1 VCRIHIQRSATASE
15 QARERASRNQN
26 ISICVLI
33 RPGHRPSRTRIG
45 TECAWPRSNANLK
58 GANDSSKRCKMSGT
72 GLGKGAGFRV
82 FLPPRRRNLRL
93 VSRRGH
99 LLVHNT
105 RKGHESPAT
114 AAEFALNLA
123 GFCCDSAASRDENQ
137 QVNTHSLTLLLQ
149 ERGAGEGRGASQPSC
164 SAAAP
169 PCWGSACEHRP
180 RSPPMSI
187 PRTHTLNFQF
197 Y

>member
-1 VCRIHIQRSATASE
+1 MSHGRINRVSHPYSATASE

-137 QVNTHSLTLLLQ
+137 QVNTHSLTHTLTP
-149 ERGAGEGRGASQPSC
+149 GEGSGGGEGCQPAELLC
-164 SAAAP
+164 
-169 PCWGSACEHRP
+169 CRP
-180 RSPPMSI
+180 SV
-187 PRTHTLNFQF
+187 LG
-197 Y
+197 